1 MIGFHNVSAMYAKR
15 GPRAVDGVTFDAFPG
30 EVTAVVGPNGSGKS
44 TLVRAMLGR
53 IELSEG
59 SITVAGN
66 DIRGMSA
73 HDIATAVAILPQ
85 REDPVFPLTVEEYVG
100 LGRYPRL
107 GLWRN
112 ASSRDSEAVEGAMRR
127 AEVELFATRKT
138 DQLSGGEWQ
147 RVRIARALAQES
159 RAIVL
164 DEPTTYLDISHEMAL
179 FELLGSLAAEGL
191 AVLVVS
197 HELNL
202 VSRFASRI
210 ILLREGRLVAS
221 GTVEEVMNAEILEKV
236 FDWPLHVMR
245 DPVVGA
251 PALFPL
257 RRPAGINQPPQTL

>member
-1 MIGFHNVSAMYAKR
+1 MIGFRNVSAVYAKGGR
-15 GPRAVDGVTFDAFPG
+15 RAVDGVTFDAFPG

-53 IELSEG
+53 IELSQG
-59 SITVAGN
+59 KITINEN
-66 DIRGMSA
+66 DIRSMSA

-112 ASSRDSEAVEGAMRR
+112 ASSRDAEAVEGAMQR
-127 AEVELFATRKT
+127 AEVESFAARKT

-179 FELLGSLAAEGL
+179 FELLGSLATEGL

-210 ILLREGRLVAS
+210 VLLREGKLAAS
-221 GTVEEVMNAEILEKV
+221 GTAEDVMKPEILERV

-245 DPVVGA
+245 DAVIGA

-257 RRPAGINQPPQTL
+257 RRPAGIHQQTQTL